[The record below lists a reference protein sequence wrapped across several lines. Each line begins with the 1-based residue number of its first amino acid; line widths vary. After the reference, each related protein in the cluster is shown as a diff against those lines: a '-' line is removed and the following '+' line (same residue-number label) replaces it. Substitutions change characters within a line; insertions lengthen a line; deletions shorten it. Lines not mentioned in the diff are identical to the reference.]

1 VESFVADDGER
12 LHLRIVGD
20 GPPLILLHGWTSGHT
35 IWNPFLAALAQR
47 HRLFIPDARG
57 HGGHPLCVDPAP
69 DVARLARDVRNLMD
83 HFGLERAAAV
93 GHSMGALTL
102 WQHIGDFGCERL
114 TRLCLIDQSPKL
126 VTDANWPHGIYGDFD
141 AARSQQLIDALEQD
155 FAEAVLRLAAHGL
168 NARARTGYEHDSR
181 GWRIARE
188 ATRALA
194 PGPLI
199 AIWRSLVAADYRDI
213 LPGIT
218 VPVLL
223 VHGEKSNFYT
233 AATARY
239 LRDRLPDVA
248 LVSYEDAD
256 HSPQLLHPQRFA
268 DDLLGFLGRS
278 PGGTR

>member
-1 VESFVADDGER
+1 MESFLADDGER
-12 LHLRIVGD
+12 LHLRIAGN

-35 IWNPFLAALAQR
+35 IWNPFLEALSQR

-57 HGGHPLCVDPAP
+57 HGGHPLSVGAPP

-83 HFGLERAAAV
+83 HFGLARAAAV

-102 WQHIGDFGCERL
+102 WQHIADFGGERL

-126 VTDANWPHGIYGDFD
+126 VTDATWPHGIYGDFD
-141 AARSQQLIDALEQD
+141 AARSQRLIGALEQD
-155 FAEAVLRLAAHGL
+155 FAESVLRLAAHGL
-168 NARARTGYEHDSR
+168 NARARASYEHDSR
-181 GWRIARE
+181 GWRVARE

-199 AIWRSLVAADYRDI
+199 AIWRSLVAADYRNV
-213 LPGIT
+213 LPGIG

-239 LRDRLPDVA
+239 LLDRLPHA
-248 LVSYEDAD
+248 RLVTYEDAD
-256 HSPQLLHPQRFA
+256 HSPQLLHPQRFVE
-268 DDLLGFLGRS
+268 DLLGFLG
-278 PGGTR
+278 GGS